1 MYKRQK
7 IASTPVPPT
16 ESKTV
21 KTDADLMW
29 LKAYKANSSDI
40 YFGGDFD
47 SVKNASKNSPE
58 YKGSQKNNIYS
69 PGKLNVGKTYYWRI
83 DEVTKNR
90 IQKGNVWSFKV
101 K

>member
-1 MYKRQK
+1 
-7 IASTPVPPT
+7 
-16 ESKTV
+16 
-21 KTDADLMW
+21 MW

-69 PGKLNVGKTYYWRI
+69 PGKLNTGKTYYWRI
-83 DEVTKNR
+83 DEVTENR
-90 IQKGNVWSFKV
+90 VEKGNVWSFKV